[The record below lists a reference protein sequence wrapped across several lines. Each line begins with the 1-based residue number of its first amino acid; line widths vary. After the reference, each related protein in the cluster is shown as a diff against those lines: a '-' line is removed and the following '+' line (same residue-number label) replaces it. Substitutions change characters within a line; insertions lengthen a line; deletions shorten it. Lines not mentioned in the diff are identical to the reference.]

1 MKKSKILSTAFII
14 TSIALISWT
23 FIVIAGVNGA
33 FSNNK
38 SGWTSNNPSFE
49 SITKNDGY
57 YNISLAFSN
66 VTYNEKLNG
75 IVIINSSN
83 HENDINPTAYL
94 NGTAVGAT
102 DPISCNLQ
110 RGDSLQVNLVFPC
123 ANLDSGTTI
132 NIHVMGDVFGCGGSV
147 VLP

>member
-1 MKKSKILSTAFII
+1 MKKSKILSAVFII
-14 TSIALISWT
+14 ASLALISWT
-23 FIVIAGVNGA
+23 FIVMAGVNGV

-38 SGWTSNNPSFE
+38 SGWSSNNPSLQG
-49 SITKNDGY
+49 ITKKDDY

-66 VTYNEKLNG
+66 VTYNERLNG

-94 NGTAVGAT
+94 NGTAVDAT
-102 DPISCNLQ
+102 DPVSCNLQ

-132 NIHVMGDVFGCGGSV
+132 NIHVMGDIFGCGGSV